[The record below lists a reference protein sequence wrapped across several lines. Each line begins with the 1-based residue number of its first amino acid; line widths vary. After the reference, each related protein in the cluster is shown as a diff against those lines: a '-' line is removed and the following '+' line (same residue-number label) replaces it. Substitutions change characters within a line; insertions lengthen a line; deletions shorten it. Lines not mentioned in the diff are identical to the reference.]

1 MENRITFTTPFD
13 KSLKLSF
20 VHNVHI
26 GTKFKNEPNMTE
38 NEKFGEVESIK
49 SIKFNYHFMN
59 VKMTSDFYR
68 NEIQMLKC
76 FKFSFNIVGISCS
89 QM

>member
-1 MENRITFTTPFD
+1 
-13 KSLKLSF
+13 
-20 VHNVHI
+20 
-26 GTKFKNEPNMTE
+26 MTE

-68 NEIQMLKC
+68 NKIQMLKC
-76 FKFSFNIVGISCS
+76 LKFRFNIVGIS
-89 QM
+89 